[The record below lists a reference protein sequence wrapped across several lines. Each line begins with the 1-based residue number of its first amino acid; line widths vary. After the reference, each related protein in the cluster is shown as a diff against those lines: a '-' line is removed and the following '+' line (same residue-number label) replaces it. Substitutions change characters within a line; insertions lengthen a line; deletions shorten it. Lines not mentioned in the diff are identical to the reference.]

1 MEETAAPEVA
11 SSYLPK
17 VEAAKVVSVTNAGPA
32 MAVVVVQTQAVA
44 VKETG
49 PMETVAR
56 FGEVYAFRRRSLLSI
71 ATNRPLIRIWN
82 LQPDN
87 QHDFML
93 MDPQYNV
100 LMKVALPPLKET
112 AFVFTFHKEGL
123 FDFVCAMHRPEMNG
137 QILVLPARPQ

>member
-1 MEETAAPEVA
+1 
-11 SSYLPK
+11 
-17 VEAAKVVSVTNAGPA
+17 